1 MCGVVGGV
9 TVVSEVDGVDGAV
22 KLAGEDSGVLRVG
35 GSFWV
40 EGGGS

>member
-1 MCGVVGGV
+1 VCGIVGGV
-9 TVVSEVDGVDGAV
+9 AVVAEVDGVDGAV
-22 KLAGEDSGVLRVG
+22 EFAGEDSGVLRVG